1 MIFRHDFGRTISCT
15 NINEIISRP
24 VRGLL
29 YTVIYVCVSTQSTAL
44 VVHTTQNYA
53 RQITPPASNGSMR
66 KPAVCSAV
74 RPGSRPSMRLCH
86 LKRTLRT
93 KAAVPWPLRLSH
105 PTQPRSQ
112 WPARSPSLAHDLAT
126 RPDVTALA
134 APRHTSSAAPHA
146 LRSPSPPS
154 LLVTQPVWNAHASTR
169 LSCAAPAPPAPLL
182 RHCCPT
188 PAPPPRVSFRACCL
202 RTDKGA
208 GLGLAW
214 QRLGGELQRGEN
226 VAESEAEAEHREMP
240 AGWKGTRTLG
250 TVGRPPARDISLWRA
265 ASKRPHVT

>member
-1 MIFRHDFGRTISCT
+1 M
-15 NINEIISRP
+15 
-24 VRGLL
+24 L
-29 YTVIYVCVSTQSTAL
+29 VCVSPLCAAQCARTADPAWHAPLPPQAHQSRRPLAPADVTSHAAAKPVACPQPVTRPRSGDATSRSQL
-44 VVHTTQNYA
+44 RRVIL
-53 RQITPPASNGSMR
+53 RQQ
-66 KPAVCSAV
+66 
-74 RPGSRPSMRLCH
+74 
-86 LKRTLRT
+86 LRT
-93 KAAVPWPLRLSH
+93 HCAAQACS
-105 PTQPRSQ
+105 S
-112 WPARSPSLAHDLAT
+112 PARRL
-126 RPDVTALA
+126 
-134 APRHTSSAAPHA
+134 
-146 LRSPSPPS
+146 
-154 LLVTQPVWNAHASTR
+154 WNAHASTR
-169 LSCAAPAPPAPLL
+169 LSCAAPAPPARLL
-182 RHCCPT
+182 RHCRAT

>member
-1 MIFRHDFGRTISCT
+1 MKSSSALHRVSFIYC
-15 NINEIISRP
+15 NIRD
-24 VRGLL
+24 
-29 YTVIYVCVSTQSTAL
+29 VSTQSTAL

-53 RQITPPASNGSMR
+53 RQITPPASNASMR

-74 RPGSRPSMRLCH
+74 RPDSRPSMACAFATSSAPKPPSPGPCGCH
-86 LKRTLRT
+86 I
-93 KAAVPWPLRLSH
+93 
-105 PTQPRSQ
+105 PRSREASGL
-112 WPARSPSLAHDLAT
+112 PAARHSPTIWRRDITEPAAT
-126 RPDVTALA
+126 
-134 APRHTSSAAPHA
+134 RHTSPAAPHA
-146 LRSPSPPS
+146 LRSPS
-154 LLVTQPVWNAHASTR
+154 LLVTCPAPVERARVHSPQLRRSRAAR
-169 LSCAAPAPPAPLL
+169 AAPAPLP
-182 RHCCPT
+182 RH
-188 PAPPPRVSFRACCL
+188 SRAATAREFPCCL

-214 QRLGGELQRGEN
+214 QRVGGELQRGEN